1 MDSEQ
6 KTERWNVRW
15 MIVAGR
21 AVCTG
26 CLESQ
31 ALEDCEKPF
40 SLARACEVS
49 DEKSKHPWIE
59 LHDILDSGRG

>member
-1 MDSEQ
+1 MDSERGIE
-6 KTERWNVRW
+6 KWNAGW

-31 ALEDCEKPF
+31 ALEDCESPF
-40 SLARACEVS
+40 FHAPTCEAT
-49 DEKSKHPWIE
+49 DEQAKHPWVA
-59 LHDILDSGRG
+59 LHDILDRARG